1 MILPST
7 LSDPIEMARNSIRQV
22 NPLIDSS
29 HHLRNAERSL
39 LGIANWVEMTAT
51 IQAAVDRALEAITP
65 LYRLHNSVVL
75 DPSRLDAPKA
85 EFNARVDSLAA
96 ALLISKPSDEANAL
110 GLGW

>member
-7 LSDPIEMARNSIRQV
+7 LSDPIELARTSIRQV

-39 LGIANWVEMTAT
+39 LGIASWVEMTAA
-51 IQAAVDRALEAITP
+51 IQAAIDHAIEAIAP
-65 LYRLHNSVVL
+65 LYHLHNSVVL
-75 DPSRLDAPKA
+75 APSRLDAPKA
-85 EFNARVDSLAA
+85 EFNARVDGLARALVA
-96 ALLISKPSDEANAL
+96 AKPSDEANAL